1 MIRLESVVVRVANRR
16 FGPWSWDIP
25 AGVWGN
31 LSGPNGGGKT
41 TLLETIAGLR
51 LIEGGRIWL
60 GGVEVTSLP
69 AAARGVGYLPQ
80 DIALFGRLTVAE
92 NLGFGLTV
100 RGASR
105 GERRRIVGELA
116 ERLGLVAHL
125 RRRAD
130 RLSGGEAQRVALG
143 RALAFRPAVLLLDEP
158 LSAQDAEG
166 AARVA
171 ELLVEHQARGA
182 AGLVVSH
189 GAAPP
194 GLRLVGRAVG
204 ELIL

>member
-1 MIRLESVVVRVANRR
+1 M
-16 FGPWSWDIP
+16 
-25 AGVWGN
+25 WGN

-51 LIEGGRIWL
+51 PIEGGRIWL
-60 GGVEVTSLP
+60 GGVEVTLLP

-80 DIALFGRLTVAE
+80 DIALFGRLSVAE
-92 NLGFGLTV
+92 NLAFGLTV
-100 RGASR
+100 RGVGR
-105 GERRRIVGELA
+105 GERRRIAAELA
-116 ERLGLVAHL
+116 GRLGLASYL

-130 RLSGGEAQRVALG
+130 RLSGGEAQRVGLG

-171 ELLVEHQARGA
+171 ELLAEHQARGA

-189 GAAPP
+189 GAAPA
-194 GLRLVGRAVG
+194 GLRLVGRSVAELG
-204 ELIL
+204 ESA